1 MKKWKFIALVGL
13 VFIFIGIFVQRKETI
28 ITYANFFLSKFKF
41 VDTIEETNEYYLDRN
56 YTFVQNTDN
65 YKPSN
70 FQDILNIYY
79 TVLNAG
85 VENFT
90 FRCDKSYVTCLKDV
104 DTLANSQD
112 ILSDINN
119 YVHPFN
125 GFNHIETTYDNLG
138 NVTISV
144 VKSYTQERIK
154 AINEA
159 VDRIYAEVVDQNLGV
174 DQNIKNIHDYIINNT
189 KYDNMRKKGDSPYSS
204 DTAYGALYEGYAVC
218 GGYADTMA
226 IFLNRLGVPNFKVS
240 SEKHVWNAV
249 YIYDKWLNLDLTWDD
264 PVTLDGT
271 NHLLYD
277 FYLIDT
283 ETLQKIEVTEH
294 FFNEVAYPELIKSN

>member
-28 ITYANFFLSKFKF
+28 ITYANFFLSKFKY
-41 VDTIEETNEYYLDRN
+41 VNTIEERNEYYLDHN

-119 YVHPFN
+119 YSEYLL
-125 GFNHIETTYDNLG
+125 I
-138 NVTISV
+138 
-144 VKSYTQERIK
+144 
-154 AINEA
+154 
-159 VDRIYAEVVDQNLGV
+159 
-174 DQNIKNIHDYIINNT
+174 
-189 KYDNMRKKGDSPYSS
+189 GD
-204 DTAYGALYEGYAVC
+204 
-218 GGYADTMA
+218 
-226 IFLNRLGVPNFKVS
+226 
-240 SEKHVWNAV
+240 
-249 YIYDKWLNLDLTWDD
+249 
-264 PVTLDGT
+264 
-271 NHLLYD
+271 
-277 FYLIDT
+277 
-283 ETLQKIEVTEH
+283 
-294 FFNEVAYPELIKSN
+294 